1 MKRLLVYL
9 KDYKKESI
17 LAPLLKM
24 TEAGFELFVP
34 LVIAQ
39 IIDNGINTG
48 NKAVILKM
56 GLLLLLL
63 AAVGLSCSVTAQYFA
78 ARAATGF
85 SASLRHG
92 LFKHI
97 EGLSFSELDKAGT
110 STLIVRMT
118 SDINQTQNGVNM
130 VLRLFLRSPIIVIGA
145 MIMAFTVNFNVALIF
160 VVTIPVLTVVVGLIM
175 KVTIPLYKKV
185 QNKLDDVTLKT
196 RESLTGVRVIRAF
209 NKEEEEVKSYN
220 KEVDE
225 LNVMQ
230 LFVGRISAF
239 MNPSTF
245 IIVNVATIFVIVS
258 GAVQVNEGIITQGEV
273 VALVS
278 YMSQILVELIK
289 FANLIITVTKA
300 IACANRIGDIL
311 ELESSMEDGH
321 IDSKFNSGDKSSE
334 AGEKTI
340 GNTESI
346 MSEGNDSSEH
356 SNRKSVSVKSAEN
369 ICVEFKNVSLKYAQ
383 SKEESLTNL
392 SFKARKGET
401 IGIIGGTGSG
411 KTTVVSLIP
420 RFYDATSGEVL
431 VDGINVKEYKLEC
444 LRDKIGNVLQK
455 AVLFKGTIRSNLL
468 WGNEDATE
476 EDIIDAL
483 KQSQAYE
490 FVAKME
496 KGIDSEVVQG
506 GKNFSGG
513 QRQRLSIARAL
524 VKKPEILILDDS
536 SSALDYATDAKL
548 RAALKELKDTTVF
561 IIAQRTSSIIHAD
574 KIIVLED
581 GEVAGI
587 GNHDTLIKE
596 CEVYREIYDSQFD
609 KKRREAM

>member
-1 MKRLLVYL
+1 MKKLLVYL
-9 KDYKKESI
+9 TDYKKESV

-48 NKAVILKM
+48 NKAFILKM

-63 AAVGLSCSVTAQYFA
+63 AAVGLACSVTAQYFA

-110 STLIVRMT
+110 STLIVRLT

-160 VVTIPVLTVVVGLIM
+160 VVTIPVLTVVVGIIM

-311 ELESSMEDGH
+311 ELESSMEDGQF
-321 IDSKFNSGDKSSE
+321 DSKINSGDKSSE

-340 GNTESI
+340 DNTESI

-356 SNRKSVSVKSAEN
+356 SKRKSVSVKSAEN

-392 SFKARKGET
+392 SFKATKGET

-431 VDGINVKEYKLEC
+431 VNGINVKEYKLES

-476 EDIIDAL
+476 DDIIDAL

-561 IIAQRTSSIIHAD
+561 IIAQRTSSIMHAD

-587 GNHDTLIKE
+587 GNHDTLLKE

-609 KKRREAM
+609 KKRRGAM